1 VIQLAPPLIADSEQ
15 FEEIHDV
22 LRSVL
27 TEAGER
33 VSGDQRSHRGDRL
46 RRR

>member
-15 FEEIHDV
+15 FEEIGEV
-22 LRSVL
+22 LRAVL

-33 VSGDQRSHRGDRL
+33 IGA
-46 RRR
+46 